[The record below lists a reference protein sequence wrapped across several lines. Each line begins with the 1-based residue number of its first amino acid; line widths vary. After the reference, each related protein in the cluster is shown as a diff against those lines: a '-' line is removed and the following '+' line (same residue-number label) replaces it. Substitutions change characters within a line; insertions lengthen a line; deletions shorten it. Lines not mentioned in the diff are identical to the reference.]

1 MARDVTIEL
10 HSPANKGQL
19 SARLHELMLFAND
32 LGRKGER
39 IIASN
44 VRHLPYTHRTD
55 ITVTCEKSL
64 SHDDPAP
71 SP

>member
-19 SARLHELMLFAND
+19 ADRLHALMIFAND
-32 LGRKGER
+32 LGREGER